1 MKKQTNI
8 LTASLNR
15 PQPRRK
21 EWMLIAVCV
30 TLISK
35 NQSNRSVPTGTLP
48 LNALKETL
56 INIVSDAEKL
66 VGKLANLFYN
76 VTGESF
82 ITALHL
88 ITFAGL
94 IVSMVLAVYYSS
106 IK

>member
-8 LTASLNR
+8 LNESLSR

-21 EWMLIAVCV
+21 EWMLIAVIV
-30 TLISK
+30 ALISK

-56 INIVSDAEKL
+56 VTFVSDAEKM
-66 VGKLANLFYN
+66 VSKLANLFYN

-94 IVSMVLAVYYSS
+94 VVSMVLAVYYSR

>member
-1 MKKQTNI
+1 MKKQTTI
-8 LTASLNR
+8 LTQT
-15 PQPRRK
+15 QPVRK
-21 EWMLIAVCV
+21 EWMLIAVV
-30 TLISK
+30 VALISK

-48 LNALKETL
+48 LNALKETMFTFA
-56 INIVSDAEKL
+56 SDTEKL
-66 VGKLANLFYN
+66 VGKIANLFYN

-94 IVSMVLAVYYSS
+94 VVSMVLAVYYSR

>member
-8 LTASLNR
+8 LTASLSR

-21 EWMLIAVCV
+21 EWMLIAVIV
-30 TLISK
+30 AVISK

-56 INIVSDAEKL
+56 FTFAADAEKL
-66 VGKLANLFYN
+66 AGKIASMFYN

-94 IVSMVLAVYYSS
+94 IVSMVLAVYYS
-106 IK
+106 IKK

>member
-8 LTASLNR
+8 LNVSLSR

-21 EWMLIAVCV
+21 EWMLIAVIV
-30 TLISK
+30 ALISK

-56 INIVSDAEKL
+56 VTFVSDAEKL

-82 ITALHL
+82 LSAFQL

-94 IVSMVLAVYYSS
+94 IVSMVLAAYYSS